1 VARTFGVSGAI
12 QRPLS
17 RGVCGNV
24 KLPVACDAVLTVH
37 GFLVESGQGPFDKA
51 PSKGVTFAGYNPL
64 MKSLCV
70 FCGSS
75 PGSRPEYAALA
86 VRTGELIAQRGL
98 TLVYG
103 GGRVGLMGAL
113 ADAALAAGGRVVGV
127 IPQMLIDREVGH
139 AGLSQLHVVRTMSE
153 RKLLMGDLSD
163 AFLALPGGI
172 GTMDELFEAWTWTQ
186 LGLHRKPCALLNQD
200 GYYDPLLEFLD
211 RAVEEGF
218 LQPRY
223 RAALFVAADVE
234 SALDQLSSAVS

>member
-1 VARTFGVSGAI
+1 M
-12 QRPLS
+12 
-17 RGVCGNV
+17 
-24 KLPVACDAVLTVH
+24 
-37 GFLVESGQGPFDKA
+37 E
-51 PSKGVTFAGYNPL
+51 
-64 MKSLCV
+64 SLCV

-75 PGSRPEYAALA
+75 SGNHPGYAALA
-86 VRTGELIAQRGL
+86 RRAGALIARRGL

-127 IPQMLIDREVGH
+127 IPQMLLDREVGH

-153 RKLLMGDLSD
+153 RKLLMGDLAD

-200 GYYDPLLEFLD
+200 GYYDPLVAFLD
-211 RAVEEGF
+211 RAVDEGF
-218 LQPRY
+218 LQPDN
-223 RAALFVAADVE
+223 RAALLVDTDLE
-234 SALDQLSSAVS
+234 ALIERLVPPST

>member
-1 VARTFGVSGAI
+1 
-12 QRPLS
+12 
-17 RGVCGNV
+17 
-24 KLPVACDAVLTVH
+24 
-37 GFLVESGQGPFDKA
+37 
-51 PSKGVTFAGYNPL
+51 
-64 MKSLCV
+64 MKSLAV

-75 PGSRPEYAALA
+75 PGNRPAYTELA

-103 GGRVGLMGAL
+103 GGRVGLMGSL
-113 ADAALAAGGRVVGV
+113 ADAALAGGGRVVGV

-153 RKLLMGDLSD
+153 RKLLMGDLAD

-172 GTMDELFEAWTWTQ
+172 GTMHEWVEAWTWTQ

-200 GYYDPLLEFLD
+200 GYYDPLLAFLD
-211 RAVEEGF
+211 RSVAEGF

-223 RAALFVAADVE
+223 RAALLVAADVE
-234 SALDQLSSAVS
+234 TALEQLAAAVS

>member
-1 VARTFGVSGAI
+1 
-12 QRPLS
+12 
-17 RGVCGNV
+17 
-24 KLPVACDAVLTVH
+24 
-37 GFLVESGQGPFDKA
+37 
-51 PSKGVTFAGYNPL
+51 
-64 MKSLCV
+64 MKSLCI

-75 PGSRPEYAALA
+75 PGNRPAYAALA
-86 VRTGELIAQRGL
+86 VSTGDLLARRGL

-186 LGLHRKPCALLNQD
+186 LGLHRKPCALLNMD
-200 GYYDPLLEFLD
+200 GYYDPLLAFLD
-211 RAVEEGF
+211 HAVDEGF
-218 LQPRY
+218 LEPRY
-223 RAALFVAADVE
+223 RAALLVADDLE
-234 SALDQLSSAVS
+234 TALDRLTAAAS

>member
-1 VARTFGVSGAI
+1 MT
-12 QRPLS
+12 L
-17 RGVCGNV
+17 
-24 KLPVACDAVLTVH
+24 
-37 GFLVESGQGPFDKA
+37 
-51 PSKGVTFAGYNPL
+51 AGYNPL

-75 PGSRPEYAALA
+75 PGRRPEYAAVA
-86 VRTGELIAQRGL
+86 ARTGELIARRGL

-127 IPQMLIDREVGH
+127 IPQRLIDRAVGH

-186 LGLHRKPCALLNQD
+186 LGLHSKPCALLNQD
-200 GYYDPLLEFLD
+200 GYYDPLLEFLE
-211 RAVEEGF
+211 RSVSEGF

-223 RAALFVAADVE
+223 RAGLLVAADVDN
-234 SALDQLSSAVS
+234 ALDQLSAAVS

>member
-1 VARTFGVSGAI
+1 
-12 QRPLS
+12 
-17 RGVCGNV
+17 
-24 KLPVACDAVLTVH
+24 
-37 GFLVESGQGPFDKA
+37 
-51 PSKGVTFAGYNPL
+51 

-75 PGSRPEYAALA
+75 PGNRPGYTLLAA
-86 VRTGELIAQRGL
+86 RTGELIAKRGI

-103 GGRVGLMGAL
+103 GGRVGLMGTV
-113 ADAALAAGGRVVGV
+113 ADAALSAGGRVVGV

-172 GTMDELFEAWTWTQ
+172 GTLDELFEAWTWTQ

-200 GYYDPLLEFLD
+200 GYYDALLDFLE
-211 RAVEEGF
+211 RAVEQGF
-218 LQPRY
+218 LQARY
-223 RAALFVAADVE
+223 RAALLVAAE
-234 SALDQLSSAVS
+234 PETALELLAAAAS